1 MEIWK
6 NVKGFQGY
14 YQVSN
19 LGRVK
24 RLATKFICGCK
35 GGGKR
40 YISFKEKILL
50 PCSYTNKYLCVT
62 LSTQGKKERP
72 MIHRLVALHFLDN
85 NENKQQVNHKDGN
98 VQNNIVENL
107 EWVTQSENML
117 HSYYVL
123 KNQNVNQIEL
133 INTETKEVYKSIKDC
148 SKKTGIKYSTLYA
161 YITKKLP
168 NKTKITIYV
177 K

>member
-6 NVKGFQGY
+6 DVKGFEGY

-40 YISFKEKILL
+40 YISFKEKILS

-62 LSTQGKKERP
+62 LCTQQKKERP
-72 MIHRLVALHFLDN
+72 MLHRLVALHFLSN
-85 NENKQQVNHKDGN
+85 NENKEQVNHKDGN
-98 VQNNIVENL
+98 VKNNIVDNL

-117 HSYYVL
+117 HSYYIL

-133 INTETKEVYKSIKDC
+133 IDTETKEVYKSIKDC

-161 YITKKLP
+161 YLTKKLP

>member
-6 NVKGFQGY
+6 DIKGFESY
-14 YQVSN
+14 YQISN

-24 RLATKFICGCK
+24 RLATNFICGCK

-40 YISFKEKILL
+40 YISFKERILS

-62 LSTQGKKERP
+62 LCTQQKKERP
-72 MIHRLVALHFLDN
+72 MLHRLVALHFLKND
-85 NENKQQVNHKDGN
+85 EKKKQVNHKDGN
-98 VQNNIVENL
+98 VKNNSVENL

-117 HSYYVL
+117 HSYHVL
-123 KNQNVNQIEL
+123 KNQKVNQKEL
-133 INTETKEVYKSIKDC
+133 IDTETKEVYKSIKDC

-161 YITKKLP
+161 YLTKRLP
-168 NKTKITIYV
+168 NKTKITFYV